1 LEVKCGDGDMDE
13 DEDEDDDNEG
23 EQMVEPESRT

>member
-1 LEVKCGDGDMDE
+1 MEVKCGDGDM